1 MENYILSE
9 SEEHQKLIALVSLL
23 LAAKSE
29 DIDEKVP
36 SIKDLLRIV
45 DLSNDLDCDLRNT
58 HNYSLSYV
66 SKAFKEFSKLY
77 CKLEFLIFESIL
89 FNAIRPTA
97 VTFINVFQ
105 HIVVTEADLKD
116 IKTDGM
122 TWGNL
127 HITAN
132 EYITQ
137 LQDIIL
143 LDIDICILP
152 PSFVAASIIAA
163 TRKLLSIGSYWN
175 EDLAN
180 LTCYKADELEQLMYV
195 LIGKHSECIYKESQM
210 DSDEAMIDSGFISD
224 DSVSQTDDEK
234 SPMVKKRKFF
244 DRPGITL
251 GVHP

>member
-1 MENYILSE
+1 MENYILSD

-45 DLSNDLDCDLRNT
+45 DVSADLDCDLRNSQ
-58 HNYSLSYV
+58 NYSPSYI
-66 SKAFKEFSKLY
+66 SNAFKEFAKLY
-77 CKLEFLIFESIL
+77 CKLEFLIFESIQ

-105 HIVVTEADLKD
+105 HIVVTEADLTD
-116 IKTDGM
+116 IQTDGM
-122 TWGNL
+122 TLGNL
-127 HITAN
+127 RITAS
-132 EYITQ
+132 EYINQ
-137 LQDIIL
+137 LQNIIL

-163 TRKLLSIGSYWN
+163 TRQLLSIENYWN
-175 EDLAN
+175 EDLAH
-180 LTCYKADELEQLMYV
+180 LTCYKADELQQLIHV
-195 LIGKHSECIYKESQM
+195 LIGKHTKFIYEESQM
-210 DSDEAMIDSGFISD
+210 DADVAMIDSGFISD

-244 DRPGITL
+244 DRPGITY